1 MVSISNSFIIIQL
14 KLKDRL
20 LILPEQSSDTI
31 GWFLVTVVEF
41 KADILALYQSKHQ
54 AFSNI

>member
-41 KADILALYQSKHQ
+41 TADILALYQSKHQ